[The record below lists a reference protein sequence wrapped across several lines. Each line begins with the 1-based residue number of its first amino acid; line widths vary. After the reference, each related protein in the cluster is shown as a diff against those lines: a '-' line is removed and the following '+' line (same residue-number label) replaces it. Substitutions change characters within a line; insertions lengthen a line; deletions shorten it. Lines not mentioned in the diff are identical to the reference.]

1 MQFNLFFSFRPS
13 KLLDITLKAVDD
25 RGSGSARMETHY
37 HDRPQI
43 AKSAPCMLYF

>member
-25 RGSGSARMETHY
+25 RPKLR
-37 HDRPQI
+37 
-43 AKSAPCMLYF
+43 KAPLACFISEDLNSDLLKLGFSL